1 MNATE
6 TAQTI
11 AARRAARMIEDAH
24 TPTVY
29 GDQNNLEA
37 AAHGAAQLLA
47 ETRTGETNTE
57 TAAGTMTYR
66 AETFTLSGG
75 GPASDLTV
83 ICNDYDGEPIE
94 AFYTYYDGGRTATV
108 RLDRADAIDLYLALT
123 QQFPSE

>member
-6 TAQTI
+6 LAETI
-11 AARRAARMIEDAH
+11 AARRAARIIEDAH

-37 AAHGAAQLLA
+37 AAHGAARLLA
-47 ETRTGETNTE
+47 EVRTGETNTE
-57 TAAGTMTYR
+57 TAAGSMTYR
-66 AETFTLSGG
+66 AETFYLSGG
-75 GPASDLTV
+75 GPGSDLTV
-83 ICNDYDGEPIE
+83 ICNNYDGEPVE

-123 QQFPSE
+123 EQAPSE